1 MTNIV
6 AHKFGTVPQTVV
18 KHFRFSPKKARQL
31 RRLAKR
37 SGVSETDVV
46 RAGIDLVEEMEDRL
60 AATEELIALIDG
72 PEPKKINFGLR

>member
-1 MTNIV
+1 M
-6 AHKFGTVPQTVV
+6 PQTVV
-18 KHFRFSPKKARQL
+18 KHFRFSPQKAHQL

-37 SGVSETDVV
+37 KGMSETDVV

-60 AATEELIALIDG
+60 AATEELIAMIDG